1 LTQSVRLRA
10 PLSGPVRAMLLTIAF
25 SIAITLPVLLFVYNQ
40 TDRLLENRIANRID
54 DRERNLMLGYR
65 TGGRGGLIKAIDDE
79 VSTGIVRGGAILLV
93 DRSGTKLAG
102 NIAAWP
108 PNLRGPTRRTE
119 MRLYSETQDR
129 AELFALRVIDL
140 PSGERLLFG
149 TNLEDREQMRA
160 ALAEALVGAML
171 VAIPL
176 GLLFGFLVVRV
187 TERRARAIGR
197 VAERLAAGDFSQRL
211 DENAEGA
218 AFSRLACA
226 INAMLERIEEL
237 VEQLRIVT
245 DSLAHDLRS
254 PLTRIRA
261 NIEKIAKNPCDDD
274 QQHGLEAVSDDVDR
288 MMRIISATLE
298 IGRTEAGMG
307 RQQFDTF
314 DLHDLL
320 RDICEIY
327 HPAAEELGISLDVE
341 EPRSM
346 EYFGNRQLIG
356 RAVANLVD
364 NALKY
369 AGKGGEI
376 RVSAREDGDFIRLS
390 VADRGPG
397 IAAELRGD
405 AVAKY
410 RRLEES
416 RTTEGS
422 GLGLALVRS
431 VARLHG
437 GDVELL
443 DNRPGLRVVMSLRRN
458 VDNLA
463 FL

>member
-1 LTQSVRLRA
+1 MRA
-10 PLSGPVRAMLLTIAF
+10 PLSGPVRAVLLTVAF
-25 SIAITLPVLLFVYNQ
+25 SLAITLPVLLFVYHQ
-40 TDRLLENRIANRID
+40 TDRLLESRIDSRID
-54 DRERNLMLGYR
+54 DRERNLMLGYH
-65 TGGRGGLIKAIDDE
+65 TGGTPGLVKAIDDE
-79 VSTGIVRGGAILLV
+79 VETGIARGGAILLV
-93 DRSGTKLAG
+93 GPSGNKLAG
-102 NIAAWP
+102 NVAAWP
-108 PNLRGPTRRTE
+108 PNLRGPSHRTE
-119 MRLYSETQDR
+119 MRLYPEDQPR
-129 AELFALRVIDL
+129 AALFALRVIDL
-140 PSGERLLFG
+140 PDGAHLMFG
-149 TNLEDREQMRA
+149 TNLEYREQMRA
-160 ALAEALVGAML
+160 ALVEALVGATL

-176 GLLFGFLVVRV
+176 GLLFGFLLVRV

-211 DENAEGA
+211 DESAEGDDFAKLA
-218 AFSRLACA
+218 AA

-261 NIEKIAKNPCDDD
+261 NVEKVAKNVCNED
-274 QQHGLEAVSDDVDR
+274 QQQALEGVAVDVDR
-288 MMRIISATLE
+288 MMRINSATLE
-298 IGRTEAGMG
+298 IGRTQAGMG
-307 RQQFDTF
+307 RQQFATF
-314 DLHDLL
+314 DLDDLL

-327 HPAAEELGISLDVE
+327 HPVAEEHGVSLE
-341 EPRSM
+341 AEGPGAM
-346 EYFGNRQLIG
+346 AFFGNRQLIG

-369 AGKGGEI
+369 AGEGGAISVGAIEEGEF
-376 RVSAREDGDFIRLS
+376 VRLS

-397 IAAELRGD
+397 IAAELRED

-410 RRLEES
+410 RRLEEA

-422 GLGLALVRS
+422 GLGLALVRA

-443 DNRPGLRVVMSLRRN
+443 DNQPGLRVVMILRQTG
-458 VDNLA
+458 DNLA
-463 FL
+463 IL